1 MSWPLGQRLL
11 LSTREAESTI
21 RELQSRTNLND
32 REDRRKAVE
41 ALLQR
46 LSVKTVGTGRDKR
59 VEITIGWVSS
69 PPRWSTSSTSK
80 PNTHRP
86 R

>member
-21 RELQSRTNLND
+21 RELRSRTNLND

-59 VEITIGWVSS
+59 VEITIGWVSN